1 MDATTV
7 DVSTRSRRPEFGIY
21 IAALGVVYGDIG
33 TSPLYAF
40 KAALGHFG
48 DRSISEYEIFGI
60 LSLIFWSLIA
70 VVTVKYVMLIM
81 RADNHGE
88 GGVLALTA
96 LAQRASATEGMRGFV
111 LLVGIAGACLF
122 FGDGIITPAISV
134 LSAVEGLEVSSPQ
147 LAHFVLPISAMVII
161 LLFALQ
167 HYGTGRIGRLF
178 GPVMALWFISLGL
191 LGIIQIIGHPY
202 VLHALSPVYAI
213 ELCITYKWLAFLALG
228 SVVLCVTGA
237 EALYL
242 DMGHFGPRPIRLT
255 WICFVL
261 PALVLNYFG
270 QGALIITNPAA
281 VANPFFLTVPEWLRL
296 PFVALAA
303 AATVIASQAVI
314 SGAFSITRQCMQ
326 LGLLPR
332 MTVCHTSSI
341 EEGQIYVPQ
350 INTCLAIGVLLLIC
364 WFKTSE
370 NLAAAYGIAVTGTF
384 ISDTVLAVVV
394 FRRLF
399 HWHRTVIILV
409 FGVLFFVD
417 VTFFA
422 ANTLKIIDGGWVP
435 LAFGL
440 LLMAVITS
448 WKRGRD
454 LLFMRWTQESLSL
467 LTFIERLPE
476 SRVIRV
482 PGLAV
487 FLTGNP
493 DYVPNALLHNMKHNK
508 VLHERVLFVTV
519 RNLDVPLA
527 NNRMEVEELAS
538 DIQRVTLSYGFME
551 SPNVPRDLEHLPEH
565 GVAFKGMQASYFLG
579 REEMVSAEVPK
590 LIFWRRGLFLLMT
603 RNATSVT
610 QFFQIPPDRV
620 VELGVRIAI

>member
-1 MDATTV
+1 M
-7 DVSTRSRRPEFGIY
+7 
-21 IAALGVVYGDIG
+21 
-33 TSPLYAF
+33 
-40 KAALGHFG
+40 
-48 DRSISEYEIFGI
+48 
-60 LSLIFWSLIA
+60 
-70 VVTVKYVMLIM
+70 
-81 RADNHGE
+81 
-88 GGVLALTA
+88 
-96 LAQRASATEGMRGFV
+96 
-111 LLVGIAGACLF
+111 
-122 FGDGIITPAISV
+122 
-134 LSAVEGLEVSSPQ
+134 
-147 LAHFVLPISAMVII
+147 
-161 LLFALQ
+161 
-167 HYGTGRIGRLF
+167 
-178 GPVMALWFISLGL
+178 
-191 LGIIQIIGHPY
+191 
-202 VLHALSPVYAI
+202 
-213 ELCITYKWLAFLALG
+213 
-228 SVVLCVTGA
+228 
-237 EALYL
+237 
-242 DMGHFGPRPIRLT
+242 
-255 WICFVL
+255 
-261 PALVLNYFG
+261 
-270 QGALIITNPAA
+270 
-281 VANPFFLTVPEWLRL
+281 
-296 PFVALAA
+296 
-303 AATVIASQAVI
+303 
-314 SGAFSITRQCMQ
+314 
-326 LGLLPR
+326 
-332 MTVCHTSSI
+332 

-350 INTCLAIGVLLLIC
+350 INTCLAIGVLLLVF

-384 ISDTVLAVVV
+384 ISDTVLAAVV

-399 HWHRTVIILV
+399 YWYRTAIILV

-454 LLFMRWTQESLSL
+454 LLFMQWTRESLSL
-467 LTFIERLPE
+467 LTFIDRLPE

-493 DYVPNALLHNMKHNK
+493 DYVPNALLHNVKHNK

-538 DIQRVTLSYGFME
+538 GIYRVTLRYGFME

-579 REEMVSAEVPK
+579 REEMVPAEVPK
-590 LIFWRRGLFLLMT
+590 LLFWRRGLFLLMT
-603 RNATSVT
+603 RNATSAT